1 MPTPDRT
8 ELWVAVALFIASE
21 VIGMSKA
28 KDNSV
33 LQALLHAA
41 RTMFP
46 LELKQNKTKPR
57 KRDEHGRFM

>member
-21 VIGMSKA
+21 IIGMSKA

-41 RTMFP
+41 RKLFP
-46 LELKQNKTKPR
+46 LELKQSKTKPR

>member
-21 VIGMSKA
+21 VIGMSRA

-33 LQALLHAA
+33 LQALLRAA
-41 RTMFP
+41 RMMFP
-46 LELKQNKTKPR
+46 LELKQQKTKLR

>member
-21 VIGMSKA
+21 IIGMSKA

-41 RTMFP
+41 RTLFP
-46 LELKQNKTKPR
+46 LELKQSKTKPR

>member
-33 LQALLHAA
+33 LQALLRAA

>member
-41 RTMFP
+41 RTLFP
-46 LELKQNKTKPR
+46 LELKQNKAKPR

>member
-28 KDNSV
+28 RDNSV
-33 LQALLHAA
+33 LQVLLHAA
-41 RTMFP
+41 RKLFP
-46 LELKQNKTKPR
+46 LELEQSKTKPR